1 MSDELQVQTPTGL
14 QVQGS
19 PTFQQT
25 GSGNTQIGYIGQQIN
40 HITMGGMPQII
51 RPANPNHEYYNLFV
65 IDQEQMDSLVAIP
78 RHQSLNAFTAEALPG
93 LAGTEEIKRLPSL
106 FVIRNRFGNHT
117 TPDQCAG
124 YGYIVDIRQKSDT
137 IIVTASISHVI
148 RQEKLNALESEL
160 QLLRA
165 PENNELDSVHWAIK
179 RVNLPQLIQEKK
191 LIEIMDML

>member
-1 MSDELQVQTPTGL
+1 MSDELQVQSPADL
-14 QVQGS
+14 QIQGHY
-19 PTFQQT
+19 TFQQNGP
-25 GSGNTQIGYIGQQIN
+25 GSTQIGYIGQQIN
-40 HITMGGMPQII
+40 NITMGGIPQVI
-51 RPANPNHEYYNLFV
+51 RPANPNYEYYNLFV

-78 RHQSLNAFTAEALPG
+78 RHQSLNAYTDED
-93 LAGTEEIKRLPSL
+93 KRLPSL
-106 FVIRNRFGNHT
+106 FVIRNLFGNHT
-117 TPDQCAG
+117 IPEQCAG

-179 RVNLPQLIQEKK
+179 RVNLPKIIQEKK
-191 LIEIMDML
+191 LIEIMDVL

>member
-1 MSDELQVQTPTGL
+1 
-14 QVQGS
+14 
-19 PTFQQT
+19 
-25 GSGNTQIGYIGQQIN
+25 
-40 HITMGGMPQII
+40 
-51 RPANPNHEYYNLFV
+51 
-65 IDQEQMDSLVAIP
+65 
-78 RHQSLNAFTAEALPG
+78 
-93 LAGTEEIKRLPSL
+93 L

>member
-1 MSDELQVQTPTGL
+1 MSDEIQVQTPDGL

-65 IDQEQMDSLVAIP
+65 IDQEQMDSLVVIP
-78 RHQSLNAFTAEALPG
+78 RHQSLNEYTAEEVRKIYALPG
-93 LAGTEEIKRLPSL
+93 LAAA
-106 FVIRNRFGNHT
+106 VIRNRFGNHT

-137 IIVTASISHVI
+137 IIVTASISHVV

-165 PENNELDSVHWAIK
+165 PENNELDCVHWAIK
-179 RVNLPQLIQEKK
+179 RVKLPQLIQEKK